1 MCDRGVSG
9 TYSLT
14 DIFSELRVDRPT
26 CGSNVAMPQF
36 GDTDAGAPRPV
47 RTPGRLGS
55 RRVPGWCSQV
65 ALSDPTEVPASPR
78 CRSMTARTGAA
89 STSATRSTRLPS
101 ESDTALTSALA
112 CACIGTSV
120 ASSDGITRMHGV
132 HSNSNRDRPT
142 TRWSSST
149 RTISPPHVRH
159 AGDANGWVGRS

>member
-26 CGSNVAMPQF
+26 CASNVAMPQF

-65 ALSDPTEVPASPR
+65 ASDPTEVPASPR

-89 STSATRSTRLPS
+89 STSATRSTRVPS
-101 ESDTALTSALA
+101 EPDTALTSALT
-112 CACIGTSV
+112 CACSVTSGDWTD
-120 ASSDGITRMHGV
+120 ARRMHGV

-142 TRWSSST
+142 TRWSSNT